1 MKPIARPLAPTL
13 LAAAI
18 ALATGCPSP
27 EPGEKFDRFLDDTEE
42 ERESSAVD
50 QGGALADINGTFLFA
65 LASFLAPEAPLQFY
79 TTVMFTDNGDGTG
92 MASLSMQ
99 PLSLDIGSA
108 IGPREFVGDPL
119 EIPEVAIDANGA
131 FVIDIMEMVMLPGEA
146 NPITGS
152 PIVTTRLTLS
162 GNIQDTDL
170 FCGVAT
176 GMVIMPLETSLDG
189 STFAAERV
197 DAPDPAGLPMPPLG
211 KCPDGGGGGGEDS
224 GSGGSESGSGSGS
237 GTGG

>member
-13 LAAAI
+13 LVAAV

-42 ERESSAVD
+42 ERETNAVD
-50 QGGALADINGTFLFA
+50 QGGALADISGNFLFA

-79 TTVMFTDNGDGTG
+79 TTVEFTDNGDGTGG

-99 PLSLDIGSA
+99 PLSLDIGQA
-108 IGPREFVGDPL
+108 IVPREFVGEPL

-131 FVIDIMEMVMLPGEA
+131 FVIDIMELVMLPGEA
-146 NPITGS
+146 NPISGT
-152 PIVTTRLTLS
+152 PIHTTRLTLT

-170 FCGVAT
+170 FCGTVT
-176 GMVIMPLETSLDG
+176 GMVVMPLETPLDG
-189 STFAAERV
+189 STFAAQRV
-197 DAPDPAGLPMPPLG
+197 DGPDPAGLPTPPLG
-211 KCPDGGGGGGEDS
+211 KCPDGGGGGDE
-224 GSGGSESGSGSGS
+224 SGGSSESGSDG
-237 GTGG
+237 GTTG

>member
-13 LAAAI
+13 LVAAV

-42 ERESSAVD
+42 QRESSAVD
-50 QGGALADINGTFLFA
+50 QGGALADISGTFLFA
-65 LASFLAPEAPLQFY
+65 LASFLAPDAPLQFF
-79 TTVMFTDNGDGTG
+79 TTVEFTDNGDGTG
-92 MASLSMQ
+92 SASLSMQ

-108 IGPREFVGDPL
+108 ITPREFVGDPL

-131 FVIDIMEMVMLPGEA
+131 FVIDIMEVVMLPGEA
-146 NPITGS
+146 NPISGT
-152 PIVTTRLTLS
+152 PIHTSRLTIS

-170 FCGVAT
+170 FCGVVT
-176 GMVIMPLETSLDG
+176 GMVTMPLETPLDG

-197 DAPDPAGLPMPPLG
+197 ESPDPAGLPNPPLG
-211 KCPDGGGGGGEDS
+211 KCPAGGGGEDS
-224 GSGGSESGSGSGS
+224 GGSESGSDS
-237 GTGG
+237 GTSG